1 MRFDINLASR
11 PYEDV
16 RLFNRRWG
24 RGLAGLTLVTVAFC
38 VWSVRNWNSVAGI
51 NENISRLQ
59 ADNAA
64 LDNQRAENE
73 KILKDPANQD
83 VRARSEFLNGVIL
96 RRSFSWTRAFAD
108 LEQTLPAG
116 VKVVKIEPTLRPDRQ
131 LEIKMTV
138 ASASHEKLLD
148 FVRKLETSSS
158 FRQATILKESAVQG
172 QDPDAAVNLDLTAL
186 YIPGTATAKP
196 RAETKGGGA

>member
-24 RGLAGLTLVTVAFC
+24 RALAGLALVTIALC
-38 VWSVRNWNSVAGI
+38 VWSVKNWNAVSGI
-51 NENISRLQ
+51 NESISRLN
-59 ADNAA
+59 ADNAEMEKM
-64 LDNQRAENE
+64 RTENE
-73 KILKDPANQD
+73 RLLNDPANRD

-116 VKVVKIEPTLRPDRQ
+116 VKVAKIEPTLRPDRQ

-148 FVRKLETSSS
+148 FVRKLETS
-158 FRQATILKESAVQG
+158 
-172 QDPDAAVNLDLTAL
+172 
-186 YIPGTATAKP
+186 
-196 RAETKGGGA
+196 